1 MKDLYSIQEFAK
13 LTGVEASRLRYWD
26 DIGLFSP
33 IKRNPENNYRYY
45 SITQILTLNFVS
57 VLSDINIPL
66 KTISELRNE
75 RDPESFLYL
84 LEKKEREMDME
95 LRSLRLRSSIIH
107 ARQEMIR
114 IGLKSDHSQ
123 ITVAEMEEK
132 AMILWPR
139 NEYQEDDTFIDP
151 LASFINQAE
160 SLFINL
166 NFPVGGYHDDME
178 TFLKAPGR
186 PQRFLS
192 LDPVGKHKKE
202 AGQYLVGFTRGYYSE
217 YGDLPQKMATYAQEH
232 DLTFVGPVY
241 IVYLLEEICLQEPSQ
256 YLAQISVAV
265 EPTKKRR

>member
-1 MKDLYSIQEFAK
+1 MYSIQEFAK

-66 KTISELRNE
+66 KTISELRND

-107 ARQEMIR
+107 ARQEVIR
-114 IGLKSDHSQ
+114 TGLKADLSQ
-123 ITVAEMEEK
+123 ITVVEMEEK

-139 NEYQEDDTFIDP
+139 NEYKEGDTFIDP

-166 NFPVGGYHDDME
+166 NFPVGGYHDDMA
-178 TFLKAPGR
+178 TFLQAPGR
-186 PQRFLS
+186 PQCFLS
-192 LDPVGKHKKE
+192 LDPVGKHIKK
-202 AGQYLVGFTRGYYSE
+202 AGAYLVGLARGYYSE
-217 YGDLPQKMATYAQEH
+217 YGDLPERMAAYAKEH
-232 DLTFVGPVY
+232 ELTLEGPVY
-241 IVYLLEEICLQEPSQ
+241 VTYLLEEICLQEPSQ
-256 YLAQISVAV
+256 YLAQVCVAV
-265 EPTKKRR
+265 GQSKKRR